1 MEDKFLAVYDGLRQ
15 KNPDMPDYNK
25 FKSDLQQNEQAR
37 ADVYNGL
44 KKNNPDMPDFE
55 TFSNDM
61 GLVGGPVRQE
71 NKGIDQADDNIPDIG
86 TLKKDYNDFMSQNKE
101 FLDRYREDEKRRL
114 ALSPTPMG
122 VPFMLSSLFKTD
134 KQREEDK
141 RYKELSEKEKELS
154 QAISTHPETLGKK
167 KIMLDSIDE
176 SMRDLDT
183 MMRDRRKNIPVS
195 YANTSIGG
203 IVMGE
208 GSDLELNR
216 LDAANKMYKDAK
228 ELLKAPSKFD
238 DSNPFVNFMKGV
250 GDTFNDRDFWSF
262 GLTEIGR
269 NLKMKNIFK
278 KISDNTEGKDLDQIL
293 TPGEQKMFEAFTD
306 LSLVEAER
314 AKDLSLGYSAG
325 EGAAESLKFMAEFI
339 ATGGVASAASSA
351 AKKAVSKW
359 LINHTKKGLMREL
372 GNGLVWG
379 TESGLST
386 LARTPLMPSTYVNVT
401 DPSNQFETDENG
413 DTLLDENGNP
423 VLKSGWK
430 VFRDGFVDS
439 FIENVSEMSGAH
451 IAGVLGVGG
460 DIAGKLVPKKVQ
472 NVFSKTGDMLS
483 KSKPGEM
490 FSRFSKSP
498 VWKFLKQGG
507 YNGLLEEWGEE
518 WYGAA
523 LRSVLTDPSALKDYA
538 TVENQ
543 LVTVASFLPMSVFGG
558 GVAAGQTIRAKE
570 KYNTT
575 LGALQGLMGRLGYDD
590 NRIAYLT
597 DQIEAASAQ
606 KMASTITPLINNL
619 AAENEESAGEL
630 FKAVSDFARAKGDYH
645 LINGAYQERMADLK
659 AEEDRRI
666 EEETGG
672 YVNSSTG
679 NVEIVLDN
687 EGNAAYVVGET
698 LSDGHKVYIL
708 NKGGEKVPVS
718 REEFEEEYKPQGI
731 FSKDEFLGTIIMN
744 RDLTDYISSES
755 GDVAGVGNEEVVNPS
770 ENIGG
775 GGVATYQGKPVQIVE
790 GTEQEDGSV
799 IIEDEDGETIRVM
812 PEELEIKD
820 VAEEQP
826 VESLQEE
833 ASPIQEKTVESE
845 IPMTDKGTPDYDSMS
860 PDMFAVEFEK
870 EFGAD
875 AAKAELEQMVSDIDD
890 KVDKLQKKSLTN
902 RNERA
907 ENMRE
912 IARLKGERDGVL
924 KAFERYAVPE
934 EVSQEEQPV
943 FSNEEEAVRW
953 VMENS
958 DDINEVLGTYESVR
972 GLQKDAALPRWQQE
986 LQGIKIN
993 PESFYRESDRNLATP
1008 ELKRGW
1014 LSRNGRSIDDVAHDL
1029 SNYGIEVTPQD
1040 IVDFMLENPS
1050 GRVRQKNSEL
1060 DALGQRFSELA
1071 TKAAGVKIGKPDS
1084 PTGKLFIENLRT
1096 SNNMEQLRNQIND
1109 AQRAEEE
1116 VLRSMAEQRDAERGN
1131 EQDIKPIGKG
1141 FFGNIYDQFKGK
1153 ANEAIRFLMKQK
1165 DGEAIGALHH
1175 PQVGDIDLVWG
1186 EEGTSHS
1193 DGYGLS
1199 KIAKYH
1205 PDVLANLQEILNDMS
1220 VVNASANRMNL
1231 ESDTHKAAV
1240 RLEWDGEKKT
1250 WLLTAFEK
1258 EAPASIDKTTDTD
1271 ENHKDLQGDTAL
1283 LQNTGVSS
1291 EVKDK
1296 KSLVEN
1302 QEMISD
1308 TEKIRKAESEVELH
1322 PTEAQQEAGNYK
1334 KGHVRIDGYDITIEN
1349 PKGSER
1355 SGTDVD
1361 GKPWSIV
1368 MNNTYGYIRG
1378 TKGVDGDH
1386 IDVFLSDSPDS
1397 GNVYVV
1403 DQIKKDGSFDEH
1415 KVMYGFP
1422 SIEDAKSAYLS
1433 NYSPGWKG
1441 LGAITE
1447 ASKDEFKKWIDSS
1460 KRKTKPFAEYKS
1472 VKKES
1477 GENQGEYDVRFREE
1491 GNDGNDESDKTYMDA
1506 VKRGDMET
1514 AQRMVNDAAE
1524 KSGYN
1529 IPSDYQGSLAF
1540 NGAAPSKNAYFDT
1553 KEDRRDAWNN
1563 GEYEGE
1569 MSLGDFVDSGIDTHD
1584 LEWQLTDP
1592 RATYAE
1598 PEYTKKSI
1606 SNLASAV
1613 KNGSKKI
1620 KMYRAV
1626 DASVKESSF
1635 RNGDWITPSREY
1647 AKHHIELQDWKKGR
1661 IIEQEVSIEDI
1672 WWDGNDINEWGYDDG
1687 KEYGYRNTANSRKLL
1702 EPVTYDDSG
1711 NVIPLSKRFNVR
1723 NPDPRFRFIGEKG
1736 AANLDKAEEATT
1748 RLDNL
1753 GVAREMEKSGKDAK
1767 VIKLATGWERG
1778 ADGKWRYEED
1788 DFEYR
1793 PLGDANKD
1801 ALLKRQPWYD
1811 EFNSLLDKV
1820 ISGEE
1825 LTKEEEK
1832 RLETL
1837 TDAAGEIKKSNDL
1850 IDRIYLDDYVKD
1862 DNLFKAYPEL
1872 KTMTIVFGT
1881 YPDKSYAGLYD
1892 ESENKIVVNL
1902 AKADDARSVIAH
1914 EIQHIIQRIEG
1925 FERGGNPMI
1934 LYPFGSKNILAKIEE
1949 ANEFIEK
1956 YGDDFLLQARKGDDK
1971 DFSNNAIFIIKLIGR
1986 NKKKMTALDGRFALM
2001 DLYTKKGDIKPIGFS
2016 GYKRL
2021 AGEVEARNVQR
2032 RMDMTP
2038 EERRNILASETED
2051 VAREDQL
2058 FLNDA
2063 LGGVSA
2069 SMDTSV
2075 EEANRRFNEE
2085 LDKLTEENAGN
2096 IRLTLGNPSSALRSA
2111 GIPGKPLV
2119 LYGNKLMKK
2128 AKKHGFDVKDVKDL
2142 PNALQRPIGIFS
2154 GSHPNSFAILT
2165 EMNLGDKKVL
2175 VSVETNKDGEV
2186 DFNLVSSVFGKNDKG
2201 VIKWILDGKLRN
2213 VDKGKA
2219 LAYISASAPIADA
2232 TYKKELDSAT
2242 NIVKNF
2248 ENPTVLGGE
2257 ISSSIDELSDELGVP
2272 VNKVKSRNDLPEGI
2286 QRQMK
2291 NGRYPGLFDPKTGQV
2306 YMVMDEIT
2314 DAADAQ
2320 ATMLHEIIGHKGIRG
2335 LFGDRIGEFTS
2346 RVLDSMPE
2354 AERKKWVDRYN
2365 GNEQLAAEEYVARFA
2380 EGYENPSMW
2389 EKIKA
2394 IFRDLL
2400 RDLGIDLKLSD
2411 NDLKYTLWKGVRSMQ
2426 QDGTMLGTAE
2436 YVSKDREIQRALFR
2450 EERERDEFTDRKL
2463 NLGEWTR
2470 EAFQDRM
2477 LSVKMLLDEIRKRGG
2492 KVTDYSNPYVAENM
2506 ATSKSKA
2513 QIDDFNKRLWEPLMG
2528 HVKTFSEKGK
2538 TREDID
2544 HYMMAKHAPERNA
2557 LLMERNGVENGS
2569 GMTDADAEKVVSE
2582 FEKGF
2587 DKESIDAFWNN
2598 VREATRFT
2606 VDTWQKHGLIDKA
2619 TRDYYNN
2626 MYQYYVPLRGW
2637 EVSEADNIEYLDG
2650 SRKGGSVNVNKRAK
2664 GRSSLADSP
2673 LAYIANMAHSAIV
2686 SGNKNDIKRNVFEMM
2701 ALNKNPDLY
2710 HLKKVYHVNTGTKEN
2725 PIWIE
2730 QLEKPDAKLWNEG
2743 RVKVDVNRKND
2754 ARREFYKTK
2763 QHQVEAFVNG
2773 QKYVME
2779 FNGNM
2784 GVRVANA
2791 INGLNVIHSE
2801 LLQNTVGQVT
2811 RWMSANFTSK
2821 NPEFVVT
2828 NFLRDFGYAIPA
2840 YWIKGGKASV
2850 LLKNMPKAF
2859 RAIHNDI
2866 AGKNVDSELQ
2876 KMYEEF
2882 KMNGGLTGYVHMTD
2896 IDSYKKWI
2904 ERDIRKRSG
2913 DKTFGDVVLRNKAM
2927 RAGADL
2933 LEYLAQMSEN
2943 STRFAVYMSE
2953 RQSGKSVTEAAYA
2966 AKEITTNFNRKGRYS
2981 GMLGSLYGFFNATV
2995 QGTANALG
3003 LAKRSPGKFGAY
3015 CGALIMLQ
3023 FLSSSLCRM
3032 LGGDDEIGENN
3043 YDRLADWVKYNNLV
3057 LPDLGKEGRFI
3068 TIPLPHF
3075 FRALSSLGVIG
3086 GEVLNGVKTPG
3097 KGLEAIFDAVS
3108 GDLTPVEIATP
3119 QFKNLPSFLM
3129 SVTPTAFK
3137 PIAEAYAFNRNFM
3150 NLPISREAMG
3160 DQKKTLPQNKLAK
3173 KTTNP
3178 TLVSISKWLNEA
3190 AGGGEYTTAEI
3201 GYDDETGEVGRNDW
3215 KTWMDV
3221 NPAKFE
3227 HVVEGI
3233 FGGRLKF
3240 FNNIYKTASNVLT
3253 GEFEASTTPIIR
3265 PLYQTPKG
3273 ESAWIKFYEVRDEVV
3288 DIDAKASEF
3297 MKTGNYDAY
3306 GMINY
3311 RNAQLVETYKAYE
3324 TIIKS
3329 LNDALKMVSDPEQAS
3344 EIEKKKDDV
3353 VKEFAIEVKKLEKE
3367 YKASQKKKEVVK

>member
-1 MEDKFLAVYDGLRQ
+1 MEEQDKLRGFYDALKSNSNISGIPEGYEQ
-15 KNPDMPDYNK
+15 
-25 FKSDLQQNEQAR
+25 FKSVL
-37 ADVYNGL
+37 ADKKKAEPFYENLKSSGVVSGL
-44 KKNNPDMPDFE
+44 PNDFESFSTILPKNKKND
-55 TFSNDM
+55 
-61 GLVGGPVRQE
+61 
-71 NKGIDQADDNIPDIG
+71 APDINV
-86 TLKKDYNDFMSQNKE
+86 LKKDYNDFMSQNKD
-101 FLDRYREDEKRRL
+101 FLDTYREDVKRRQ
-114 ALSPTPMG
+114 ALSPTPIG
-122 VPFMLSSLFKTD
+122 IPLMLSSLFKTD
-134 KQREEDK
+134 KQREEDN
-141 RYKELSEKEKELS
+141 RYKELSAREEELS
-154 QAISTHPETLGKK
+154 HAISTHPETLGKK
-167 KIMLDSIDE
+167 KILMDSIDE
-176 SMRDLDT
+176 SIGDLDA
-183 MMRDRRKNIPVS
+183 MMQERRKNVPVS
-195 YANTSIGG
+195 FANSSAGG

-238 DSNPFVNFMKGV
+238 DSNPFMNFMKGA

-269 NLKMKNIFK
+269 NLKMKSIFK
-278 KISDNTEGKDLDQIL
+278 KVSENTEGKDLDKIL
-293 TPGEQKMFEAFTD
+293 SPGEQKMLEAFTA
-306 LSLVEAER
+306 LSSVEAER

-325 EGAAESLKFMAEFI
+325 EGATESLKFMAEFI
-339 ATGGVASAASSA
+339 ATGGVASAASSG

-359 LINHTKKGLMREL
+359 LVQNTKNGLMREL
-372 GNGLVWG
+372 GKGLSWG
-379 TESGLST
+379 TEAGLST
-386 LARTPLMPSTYVNVT
+386 LARTPLMPSTYANIT
-401 DPSNQFETDENG
+401 TPSNQFETDENG
-413 DTLLDENGNP
+413 ETLLDENGNP
-423 VLKSGWK
+423 VLKSEWK

-439 FIENVSEMSGAH
+439 FIENLSEMSGAH
-451 IAGVLGVGG
+451 ISGILGIGG
-460 DIAGKLVPKKVQ
+460 RIAGKAVPKKVQ
-472 NVFSKTGDMLS
+472 DVFGNAGDLLA

-490 FSRFSKSP
+490 FKHFSKSP

-507 YNGLLEEWGEE
+507 YDGLLEEWGEE

-523 LRSVLTDPSALKDYA
+523 VRSVLTDPNALKDYA
-538 TVENQ
+538 TVDNQ
-543 LVTVASFLPMSVFGG
+543 LVTIASFLPMSVFGG
-558 GVAAGQTIRAKE
+558 GASAGRMIRAKG

-575 LGALQGLMGRLGYDD
+575 LSALQGLMGKLGYNGDQ
-590 NRIAYLT
+590 IAYLT
-597 DQIEAASAQ
+597 DQIELASAQ
-606 KMASTITPLINNL
+606 KMSSTVAPIINNL
-619 AAENEESAGEL
+619 ALENEEMAGEL
-630 FKAVSDFARAKGDYH
+630 FKAVSDFAKAKGDYH
-645 LINGAYQERMADLK
+645 LLNGAYHERMAERRAD
-659 AEEDRRI
+659 EDKRM
-666 EEETGG
+666 EAETGG
-672 YVNSSTG
+672 YVNTSTG
-679 NVEIVLDN
+679 NVEMVVDG
-687 EGNAAYVVGET
+687 EGNTAYVVGET
-698 LSDGHKVYIL
+698 LDDGHKIYIL

-718 REEFEEEYKPQGI
+718 REDFEEGYVFQGT
-731 FSKDEFLGTIIMN
+731 FGKDEFLGNIIMS
-744 RDLTDYISSES
+744 RDLEEAAVREAEVMNGEGVVPEPGNSGVSMTSYQGRPVQVLDGTEMEDGTVIVEDESGETMRVPAGDLEINDVAVEEPGGVVQEENGVVQSES
-755 GDVAGVGNEEVVNPS
+755 EEN
-770 ENIGG
+770 N
-775 GGVATYQGKPVQIVE
+775 Q
-790 GTEQEDGSV
+790 
-799 IIEDEDGETIRVM
+799 
-812 PEELEIKD
+812 
-820 VAEEQP
+820 
-826 VESLQEE
+826 
-833 ASPIQEKTVESE
+833 SE
-845 IPMTDKGTPDYDSMS
+845 IPRTIDGMPDYDSMS
-860 PDMFAVEFEK
+860 PEMFAVEFER

-875 AAKAELEQMVSDIDD
+875 AARGELEQMSADIDAQ
-890 KVDKLQKKSLTN
+890 VEKLQKKSLTN

-912 IARLKGERDGVL
+912 IARLKGEQDNIQ
-924 KAFERYAVPE
+924 KALERYSVPE
-934 EVSQEEQPV
+934 EVAEEKEPV

-972 GLQKDAALPRWQQE
+972 ELQKDATLPRWQQE

-1014 LSRNGRSIDDVAHDL
+1014 LNRNGRNIDEVAHDL
-1029 SNYGIEVTPQD
+1029 SNYGIEVTTQD

-1050 GRVRQKNSEL
+1050 GRVRQKSGEL

-1071 TKAAGVKIGKPDS
+1071 TKSAGVKIGKPDS
-1084 PTGKLFIENLRT
+1084 PTGKLFIENLRN
-1096 SNNMEQLRNQIND
+1096 SNDMEQLRNQIND

-1116 VLRSMAEQRDAERGN
+1116 VLRSMAEQREAERESN
-1131 EQDIKPIGKG
+1131 MMDEEIKPVGKG
-1141 FFGNIYDQFKGK
+1141 VFGNIYDQFRGK
-1153 ANEAIRFLMKQK
+1153 AKDAVRFLLNHRGG
-1165 DGEAIGALHH
+1165 DLLGVFHRNEL
-1175 PQVGDIDLVWG
+1175 GDIDLIWGNKEKNQGLDHIIDKHVNQLHDFSTPEDAVAKIEDVINNGNIIKDKWDKATFEKDGYRVVVRKNVRGDNGEIVDEKKNWVVTAFDNDKSQKEKSSSATTLATPDNTSGSRAVASDEVSTVKGTESFSDTQEEEGKSSSPLFREG
-1186 EEGTSHS
+1186 EE
-1193 DGYGLS
+1193 
-1199 KIAKYH
+1199 
-1205 PDVLANLQEILNDMS
+1205 
-1220 VVNASANRMNL
+1220 R
-1231 ESDTHKAAV
+1231 
-1240 RLEWDGEKKT
+1240 
-1250 WLLTAFEK
+1250 
-1258 EAPASIDKTTDTD
+1258 
-1271 ENHKDLQGDTAL
+1271 
-1283 LQNTGVSS
+1283 
-1291 EVKDK
+1291 
-1296 KSLVEN
+1296 
-1302 QEMISD
+1302 
-1308 TEKIRKAESEVELH
+1308 
-1322 PTEAQQEAGNYK
+1322 
-1334 KGHVRIDGYDITIEN
+1334 
-1349 PKGSER
+1349 
-1355 SGTDVD
+1355 
-1361 GKPWSIV
+1361 
-1368 MNNTYGYIRG
+1368 
-1378 TKGVDGDH
+1378 
-1386 IDVFLSDSPDS
+1386 
-1397 GNVYVV
+1397 
-1403 DQIKKDGSFDEH
+1403 
-1415 KVMYGFP
+1415 
-1422 SIEDAKSAYLS
+1422 
-1433 NYSPGWKG
+1433 
-1441 LGAITE
+1441 
-1447 ASKDEFKKWIDSS
+1447 
-1460 KRKTKPFAEYKS
+1460 
-1472 VKKES
+1472 KES
-1477 GENQGEYDVRFREE
+1477 
-1491 GNDGNDESDKTYMDA
+1491 
-1506 VKRGDMET
+1506 
-1514 AQRMVNDAAE
+1514 
-1524 KSGYN
+1524 
-1529 IPSDYQGSLAF
+1529 
-1540 NGAAPSKNAYFDT
+1540 
-1553 KEDRRDAWNN
+1553 
-1563 GEYEGE
+1563 
-1569 MSLGDFVDSGIDTHD
+1569 
-1584 LEWQLTDP
+1584 
-1592 RATYAE
+1592 
-1598 PEYTKKSI
+1598 
-1606 SNLASAV
+1606 
-1613 KNGSKKI
+1613 
-1620 KMYRAV
+1620 
-1626 DASVKESSF
+1626 
-1635 RNGDWITPSREY
+1635 
-1647 AKHHIELQDWKKGR
+1647 
-1661 IIEQEVSIEDI
+1661 
-1672 WWDGNDINEWGYDDG
+1672 
-1687 KEYGYRNTANSRKLL
+1687 
-1702 EPVTYDDSG
+1702 
-1711 NVIPLSKRFNVR
+1711 
-1723 NPDPRFRFIGEKG
+1723 DPRFRFIGEKG
-1736 AANLDKAEEATT
+1736 AVNLDKAEEATT

-1753 GVAREMEKSGKDAK
+1753 GVAREMEESGKDAK
-1767 VIKLATGWERG
+1767 AIKLATGWERG
-1778 ADGKWRYEED
+1778 ADGKWRYETED
-1788 DFEYR
+1788 LEILPPID
-1793 PLGDANKD
+1793 L
-1801 ALLKRQPWYD
+1801 QPWYD
-1811 EFNSLLDKV
+1811 EFVSLRNRIGFLSENEQKRFD
-1820 ISGEE
+1820 E
-1825 LTKEEEK
+1825 LTEMSKDFREPF
-1832 RLETL
+1832 LYGT
-1837 TDAAGEIKKSNDL
+1837 
-1850 IDRIYLDDYVKD
+1850 IYLDKYVKD
-1862 DNLFKAYPEL
+1862 KNLFKTYPEL
-1872 KTMTIVFGT
+1872 KDLKLVFDTFQEENFDG
-1881 YPDKSYAGLYD
+1881 AYD
-1892 ESENKIVVNL
+1892 ESSNRIYINLRNKYLDKSSII
-1902 AKADDARSVIAH
+1902 SH
-1914 EIQHIIQRIEG
+1914 EIQHVIQNIEG
-1925 FERGGNPMI
+1925 FARGGNEKLGEMI
-1934 LYPFGSKNILAKIEE
+1934 AKRMDKLTDDQREFVNSIQLYNDWKAKGTLREDYTVSKYVKGLHDVFSEDFYRNIITMTDEEIQREYNRLSEKGSSVRKTANAVYKNM
-1949 ANEFIEK
+1949 
-1956 YGDDFLLQARKGDDK
+1956 
-1971 DFSNNAIFIIKLIGR
+1971 S
-1986 NKKKMTALDGRFALM
+1986 
-2001 DLYTKKGDIKPIGFS
+2001 
-2016 GYKRL
+2016 
-2021 AGEVEARNVQR
+2021 GEVEARNVQSR
-2032 RMDMTP
+2032 LNMTP
-2038 EERRNILASETED
+2038 EERRNSLASETED
-2051 VAREDQL
+2051 VAREDQI

-2063 LGGVSA
+2063 LGMSA

-2075 EEANRRFNEE
+2075 DEVNRRFNEE
-2085 LDKLTEENAGN
+2085 LEKLTEANADN
-2096 IRLTLGNPSSALRSA
+2096 VVLSLGKPNDMLKSA
-2111 GIPGKPLV
+2111 GISDKPMK
-2119 LYGNKLMKK
+2119 LYGNKVIKK
-2128 AKKHGFDVKDVKDL
+2128 MKKHGFALSELRNL
-2142 PNALQRPIGIFS
+2142 PEAVANPIAVFDNLGRKGNRS
-2154 GSHPNSFAILT
+2154 ILT
-2165 EMNLGDKKVL
+2165 ELRTEQGNFLVTIDLG
-2175 VSVETNKDGEV
+2175 KDADI
-2186 DFNLVSSVFGKNDKG
+2186 DFNIVSSVFGKGNDNVVDWINKG
-2201 VIKWILDGKLRN
+2201 YATYINKE
-2213 VDKGKA
+2213 KA
-2219 LAYISASAPIADA
+2219 ISFLSHQSAPIAA
-2232 TYKKELDSAT
+2232 AAANERLNSAT
-2242 NIVKNF
+2242 NIVENF
-2248 ENPTVLGGE
+2248 ENPTLEDGE
-2257 ISSSIDELSDELGVP
+2257 IVSAVESLASELNAPVRIVRNVDEIKDEDSAL
-2272 VNKVKSRNDLPEGI
+2272 
-2286 QRQMK
+2286 QRK
-2291 NGRYPGLFDPKTGQV
+2291 KRGSKGWYDPKTGEV
-2306 YMVMDEIT
+2306 VVILPNADNVR
-2314 DAADAQ
+2314 DAQ
-2320 ATMLHEIIGHKGIRG
+2320 ATMLHEIVGHKGIHG
-2335 LFGDRIGEFTS
+2335 LFGDRIGEFAS

-2365 GNEQLAAEEYVARFA
+2365 GNERLAAEEYVARFA

-2400 RDLGIDLKLSD
+2400 RGLGIDLKLSD
-2411 NDLKYTLWKGVRSMQ
+2411 NDLKYILWKGVRSMQ
-2426 QDGTMLGTAE
+2426 QDGTMLGAAE

-2450 EERERDEFTDRKL
+2450 EEENNTNFSDKHL
-2463 NLGEWTR
+2463 SLGEHAR
-2470 EAFQDRM
+2470 ENFQDRM
-2477 LSVKMLLDEIRKRGG
+2477 LSVKMLLDEVKKRGG

-2513 QIDDFNKRLWEPLMG
+2513 QIGDFNKRLWDPLLN

-2538 TREDID
+2538 TREEID

-2557 LLMERNGVENGS
+2557 LLKERNGVENGS
-2569 GMTDADAEKVVSE
+2569 GMTDEDAMNVVSE
-2582 FEKGF
+2582 FEKSF
-2587 DKESIDAFWNN
+2587 DKDSIDAFWDS

-2637 EVSEADNIEYLDG
+2637 ESSEADNIEYLDG
-2650 SRKGGSVNVNKRAK
+2650 ARKGGTVNVNKKAK

-2730 QLEKPDAKLWNEG
+2730 QLERPDAKLWNEG
-2743 RVKVDVNRKND
+2743 RVKVDINRKND

-2763 QHQVEAFVNG
+2763 QHQVEVFVNG

-2904 ERDIRKRSG
+2904 ERDIRKMSG
-2913 DKTFGDVVLRNKAM
+2913 DKTFGDVVFRNKAM

-2981 GMLGSLYGFFNATV
+2981 SMLGSLYGFFNATV

-3023 FLSSSLCRM
+3023 VLSSSLCRM
-3032 LGGDDEIGENN
+3032 FGGDDEIGENN

-3097 KGLEAIFDAVS
+3097 KGLEAMFDAVS

-3137 PIAEAYAFNRNFM
+3137 PITEAYAFNRNFM

-3240 FNNIYKTASNVLT
+3240 FNNIYKTASNILT

-3297 MKTGNYDAY
+3297 MKIGNYDAY

-3367 YKASQKKKEVVK
+3367 YKSSKKKKEVVK